1 MEDKKKLLEYFK
13 KDRYIIKNGIEIIEI
28 TDNKAVCKAKVT
40 PEHLNA
46 EDVIQGGMLYTIAD
60 FTFAVLANYLHGKTV
75 SQTAAISYLR
85 PAKDCLEIR
94 AVAEELSATRHN
106 CVHKVT
112 VTDEKGQTLV
122 IAQINGF
129 IF

>member
-60 FTFAVLANYLHGKTV
+60 LPLPFWQITFTERL
-75 SQTAAISYLR
+75 
-85 PAKDCLEIR
+85 
-94 AVAEELSATRHN
+94 
-106 CVHKVT
+106 
-112 VTDEKGQTLV
+112 
-122 IAQINGF
+122 
-129 IF
+129 

>member
-85 PAKDCLEIR
+85 PAKDCWEIR

>member
-1 MEDKKKLLEYFK
+1 M
-13 KDRYIIKNGIEIIEI
+13 
-28 TDNKAVCKAKVT
+28 
-40 PEHLNA
+40 
-46 EDVIQGGMLYTIAD
+46 
-60 FTFAVLANYLHGKTV
+60 ANYLHGKTV
-75 SQTAAISYLR
+75 TQTAAISYLR